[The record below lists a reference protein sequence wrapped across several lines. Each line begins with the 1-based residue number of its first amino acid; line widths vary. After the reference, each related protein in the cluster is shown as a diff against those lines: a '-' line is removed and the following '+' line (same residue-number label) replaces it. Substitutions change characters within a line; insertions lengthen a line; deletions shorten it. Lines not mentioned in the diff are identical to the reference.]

1 MTALTRL
8 IYLAGEI
15 AKKHRTIWK
24 YVFFYVD
31 EKISCKE

>member
-8 IYLAGEI
+8 LYLAGEI

-24 YVFFYVD
+24 YVFFMLM
-31 EKISCKE
+31 K